1 MLERN
6 CLVIAYWFPSELSTA
21 LISKEKILLSF
32 NVVVYLTI
40 LQWLFTENIDTI
52 ETKANRQYSCL
63 LQYFL
68 QNYFCNIFL
77 ILKSFGCMLTCRAR
91 PTESEPS
98 FLGMHLK
105 SCFKTEELLDSMGI
119 AV

>member
-21 LISKEKILLSF
+21 LISKEKILMSF
-32 NVVVYLTI
+32 NVVVYLTT

-63 LQYFL
+63 LPIFSSKLLLQYFSD
-68 QNYFCNIFL
+68 F
-77 ILKSFGCMLTCRAR
+77 
-91 PTESEPS
+91 
-98 FLGMHLK
+98 
-105 SCFKTEELLDSMGI
+105 
-119 AV
+119 